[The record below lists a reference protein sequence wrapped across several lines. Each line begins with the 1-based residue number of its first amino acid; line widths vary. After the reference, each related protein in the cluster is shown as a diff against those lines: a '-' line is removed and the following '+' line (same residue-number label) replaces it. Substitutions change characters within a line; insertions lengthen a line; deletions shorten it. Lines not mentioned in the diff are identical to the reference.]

1 MLLAYVLVFLLRLSA
16 STCHATSR
24 NQHLLFAGR
33 AGDSTAPVH
42 HRHTTK
48 VLSDYNDVHY
58 HPAMM
63 PSPASV
69 ELAGGIGGSPP
80 PSLSAVEPSGVE
92 GAPPPPPGKRDTSAP
107 AMEPSPSPHSEG
119 GASSSG
125 DDDASATEQED
136 SAGYDLD
143 DANVDYV
150 GPKTHPPSHN

>member
-1 MLLAYVLVFLLRLSA
+1 M
-16 STCHATSR
+16 
-24 NQHLLFAGR
+24 Q
-33 AGDSTAPVH
+33 
-42 HRHTTK
+42 

-92 GAPPPPPGKRDTSAP
+92 GAPPPPPTGKHDTSAP

-119 GASSSG
+119 GASTS
-125 DDDASATEQED
+125 DDVASATEQED